1 MTRYRS
7 LVVCLCVF
15 VLWLVAANFANHSA
29 VALMIDQK
37 TGAKFCE
44 NKLASYLGVPQSEGI
59 DLLSSVSV
67 ILALAI
73 PIVVFAIGLWSAGNK
88 FVRWRS
94 RALGTSK

>member
-7 LVVCLCVF
+7 LVVCLFVF
-15 VLWLVAANFANHSA
+15 VLWPVAVNFANHSA

-44 NKLASYLGVPQSEGI
+44 NTLASYLGVPQSQGI

-73 PIVVFAIGLWSAGNK
+73 PIVVLAVGLWFAASTFA
-88 FVRWRS
+88 RRRS
-94 RALGTSK
+94 RALTTSK